1 MPYTIRKVSKKNC
14 YKVTNSR
21 SKRVM
26 SKCTT
31 RRKAERQKRLLNAI
45 LNNKNFV
52 IRARTKTK
60 KRNLNYKI

>member
-14 YKVTNSR
+14 YKVMNSR

-31 RRKAERQKRLLNAI
+31 KKKAEKQKRLLNAI

-52 IRARTKTK
+52 IRARNKTQK
-60 KRNLNYKI
+60 KR